1 MHPLVRPVVGPLV
14 RRVTDPSLSWSPP
27 APSDPLAEYVVSLLH
42 LDGANNSTTFTDE
55 QGHTWAIDSG
65 SPVIST
71 TESKFGGASLRV
83 PATTAR
89 IKSPVGL
96 SYSTDLA
103 SNGSF
108 CIECWF
114 NLDAITASSQTI
126 IGLGGSGVIA
136 TLSVASNGKLYA
148 SASNSREGPSITPG
162 QWYHVALS
170 RDTQAARLFV
180 NGVQQGATFT
190 SFGSSV
196 ENLKFWANYDGS
208 VAGMAG
214 GYIDE
219 MRFTKGHA
227 RYTENFD
234 VPTAPFPG

>member
-1 MHPLVRPVVGPLV
+1 MHPLVRPVVGPRV
-14 RRVTDPSLSWSPP
+14 RRVTDPSLSWSSP
-27 APSDPLAEYVVSLLH
+27 APSDPLAEYVTSLLH

-71 TESKFGGASLRV
+71 ANSKFGGASLRV

-89 IKSPVGL
+89 IRSPAGL
-96 SYSTDLA
+96 SYSPDLA
-103 SNGSF
+103 NNESF

-114 NLDAITASSQTI
+114 NLDAITASSQVV
-126 IGLGGSGVIA
+126 IGLSGSGVIA
-136 TLSVASNGKLYA
+136 TLNVASNGKLYA
-148 SASNSREGPSITPG
+148 SASNAREGPSITPG

-170 RDTQAARLFV
+170 RDAQTARLFV
-180 NGVQQGATFT
+180 DGVQQGATFA
-190 SFGSSV
+190 SFGNSV
-196 ENLKFWANYDGS
+196 ENLRFWASYDGTN
-208 VAGMAG
+208 VGMAG
-214 GYIDE
+214 GYVDE

-227 RYTENFD
+227 RYTANFD